1 VLAGGRRIPHREKC
15 VDRKVQIRQ
24 FLAEHIA
31 EHIADEDDIF
41 ARGLV
46 NSMFVVQLVAFLE
59 ETFDIQIDGEDL
71 VFENFRSIKDVDA
84 LVQRLTSP

>member
-1 VLAGGRRIPHREKC
+1 M
-15 VDRKVQIRQ
+15 DRTTQIRQ

-31 EHIADEDDIF
+31 EPITDEDDIF

-59 ETFDIQIDGEDL
+59 ETFDVQIDGEDL
-71 VFENFRSIKDVDA
+71 VLENFRSVKDIDA
-84 LVQRLTSP
+84 LMQRLAVPLS

>member
-1 VLAGGRRIPHREKC
+1 
-15 VDRKVQIRQ
+15 VDRTAQIRQ

-31 EHIADEDDIF
+31 EPVADEDDIF

-59 ETFDIQIDGEDL
+59 ETFDIRIDGEDL
-71 VFENFRSIKDVDA
+71 VFENFRSVKDIDT
-84 LVQRLTSP
+84 LVQRLAAP

>member
-1 VLAGGRRIPHREKC
+1 VLAGGRRIPFREKR
-15 VDRKVQIRQ
+15 VDRTAQIRQ

-31 EHIADEDDIF
+31 EPVADEDDIF

-71 VFENFRSIKDVDA
+71 VFENFRSVKDIDT
-84 LVQRLTSP
+84 LVQRLAAP